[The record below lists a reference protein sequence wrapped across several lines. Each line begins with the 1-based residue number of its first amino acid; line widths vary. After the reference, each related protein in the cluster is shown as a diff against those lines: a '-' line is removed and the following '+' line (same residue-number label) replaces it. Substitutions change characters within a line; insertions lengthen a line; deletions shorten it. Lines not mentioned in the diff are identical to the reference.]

1 MSNGAATLPLEIDG
15 TDVQQDPIGIFLELV
30 RGLNE
35 GPSVRGEDDIVPS
48 LEGRIA
54 LNRVGDTWRLEVRGW
69 IAGVGA
75 TGALQRASYRALASQ
90 VRTLFDPRRD
100 PVAVVVSLEDGS
112 VATIMARPL
121 PTPLWTEHV
130 PGFLAEVSFEL
141 EAVED
146 WDFEA
151 AS

>member
-1 MSNGAATLPLEIDG
+1 MSNGAATLPLTVDG

-30 RGLNE
+30 HGLNE
-35 GPSVRGEDDIVPS
+35 GPSVRGEDDTVPS
-48 LEGRIA
+48 LEGRTP

-69 IAGVGA
+69 IAGVGP
-75 TGALQRASYRALASQ
+75 TGALQRASYRTLASQ
-90 VRTLFDPRRD
+90 VRTMFDPRRQ
-100 PVAVVVSLEDGS
+100 PISVAVVLEDGS
-112 VATIMARPL
+112 VASIMARPQ

-141 EAVED
+141 EAVEE

-151 AS
+151 SS